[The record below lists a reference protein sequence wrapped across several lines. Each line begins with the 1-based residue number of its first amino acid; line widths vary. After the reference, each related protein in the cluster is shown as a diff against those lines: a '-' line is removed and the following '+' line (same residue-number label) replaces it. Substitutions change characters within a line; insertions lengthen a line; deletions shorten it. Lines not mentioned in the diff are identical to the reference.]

1 MARTKRVIAA
11 ATVGILAA
19 SMAACSS
26 DDGSGKGNGGNPS
39 GGAGGGGTVIL
50 GTTDKVGSL
59 DPAAAYDL
67 PSWTIIRN
75 TFQKLYRF
83 PEGSTT
89 AVPDAAQKCDFP
101 DPKTYSCTLKPG
113 QTFSDGTPLTAKDV
127 KFSFERMLKI
137 NDPNGPAPLLGSMDT
152 VDAPDDNTVV
162 FHLKNADVTFAS
174 VVASEVGAIVPSSGK
189 YPLDKLADNS
199 TLLGSGAYKLAK
211 YTPGQQA
218 VFELN
223 DKYKG
228 DIKPANGKFLI
239 QYFTESS
246 ALKQA
251 IENGTVD
258 VAVTGLS
265 PTDITDLRG
274 KSSQGIKVI
283 DGIGS
288 TIRFMT
294 FNVKSAP
301 VDNKAV
307 RQAIAQTVDRE
318 SMIKQAYNGTVD
330 PLYSLVANGFAG
342 HADAFKDKY
351 GAPSKDKAKAILDAA
366 GVKTPVDLTL
376 WYNPGHYG
384 ATTADE
390 YTEIKRQ
397 LDASGLFKVNLQTT
411 EWEAYKKSFAAGE
424 YAAWGAGW
432 QPDFPDSDNYIEPF
446 LRPDGTFHVNYDN
459 PAAKALIEKERT
471 SADPAARNAAFAEA
485 QKIAADDVPYIPLW
499 QGKQVAVTR
508 PGVEGVDKTLD
519 VSVLVS
525 FWVISKK

>member
-1 MARTKRVIAA
+1 MARTKRAIAA

-19 SMAACSS
+19 TTLAACGS
-26 DDGSGKGNGGNPS
+26 DDKDKNT
-39 GGAGGGGTVIL
+39 GAGGGGSTVIL

-75 TFQKLYRF
+75 TFQKLYRY

-89 AVPDAAQKCDFP
+89 AVPDAAEKCEFP

-113 QTFSDGTPLTAKDV
+113 QTFSDGTPLTSKDV
-127 KFSFERMLKI
+127 KFTFERMVKI
-137 NDPNGPAPLLGSMDT
+137 NDPNGPASLLESMES
-152 VDAPDDNTVV
+152 VEAPDDLKVV
-162 FHLKNADVTFAS
+162 FHLKAADVTFAS
-174 VVASEVGAIVPSSGK
+174 IVASEVGAIVPAAK
-189 YPLDKLADNS
+189 YPADKLADSNF
-199 TLLGSGAYKLAK
+199 LLGSGPYKLTK
-211 YTPGQQA
+211 YTAGQQA
-218 VFELN
+218 GFELN

-228 DIKPANGKFLI
+228 DVKSANGKFVI
-239 QYFTESS
+239 QYFPESA

-265 PTDITDLRG
+265 PTDIQDLRG
-274 KSSQGIKVI
+274 KSAQGIKVI

-288 TIRFMT
+288 TIRFMA
-294 FNVKSAP
+294 FNVKSGPA
-301 VDNKAV
+301 DNKAV

-318 SMIKQAYNGTVD
+318 AMIKQAYNGTVD
-330 PLYSLVANGFAG
+330 PLYTLAANGFAG
-342 HADAFKDKY
+342 HADAFKEKY

-390 YTEIKRQ
+390 YTELKRQ
-397 LDASGLFKVNLQTT
+397 LDESGLFKVKLETT
-411 EWEAYKKSFAAGE
+411 EWEAYKKAYAAGE
-424 YAAWGAGW
+424 YAIFGAGW
-432 QPDFPDSDNYIEPF
+432 QPDFPDTDNYFAPF
-446 LRPDGTFHVNYDN
+446 LSPDGTFHTGYDN
-459 PAAKALIEKERT
+459 QAAKDLVAKERT
-471 SADPAARNAAFAEA
+471 SADPAVRNQAFTEL
-485 QKIAADDVPYIPLW
+485 QKIVADDVPYLPLW

-508 PGVEGVDKTLD
+508 PGIEGVDKTLD
-519 VSVLVS
+519 VSVLIS
-525 FWVISKK
+525 FWVIGKK